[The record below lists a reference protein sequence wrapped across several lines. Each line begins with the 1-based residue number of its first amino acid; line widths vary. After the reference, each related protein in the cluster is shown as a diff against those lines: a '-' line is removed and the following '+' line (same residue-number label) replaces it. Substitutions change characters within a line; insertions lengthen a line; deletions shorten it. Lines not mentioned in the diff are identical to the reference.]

1 MSLPRHLRAD
11 HRAIASRV
19 PEGVRVLDV
28 GCGDGALLAL
38 LKSEKQVDARGL
50 ELSSELAG
58 VALARGLPVVQG
70 DADTDL
76 EVFPD
81 AGFDVAILSKTI
93 QSMRRPA
100 RVLQELGRIAPQVI
114 VSFRNYGYWR
124 RRLSL
129 LANGR
134 MPGSRIWHDE
144 NVLHPATLRD
154 IVDLCDTLRLD
165 VVASADIHNGR
176 VGEFRQANIAVLNWT
191 ADEVILHLEQK

>member
-165 VVASADIHNGR
+165 VVAGADIHNGR